1 MIMKTSILVLSSLWL
16 VMGASLL
23 AQPTTP
29 DVIAENLFTADLI
42 LKHQDTV
49 GLVESQKVFFREEM
63 EKSRARVAELQEKL
77 SKEKA
82 ALVPLLKK
90 DRIDEAAALAQS
102 DKALALDQQI
112 KREHLALL
120 IRLKN
125 RLTPD
130 QQNKLS
136 EIKASAARL
145 QEKLHKVQEGAKQW
159 QTDGKDLAPLQSL
172 KDQFEAQMKAGNMKD
187 DEATLDKT
195 LKLLEG
201 K

>member
-1 MIMKTSILVLSSLWL
+1 MKKCILVFGGLGLL
-16 VMGASLL
+16 LGGSLL
-23 AQPTTP
+23 AQPAAGP
-29 DVIAENLFTADLI
+29 DVVAENLFTADLI

-49 GLVESQKVFFREEM
+49 GLVESQKAFFREEM
-63 EKSRARVAELQEKL
+63 EKSRERVAELQEKL
-77 SKEKA
+77 NKEKA
-82 ALVPLLKK
+82 ALAPLLKK
-90 DRIDEAAALAQS
+90 DRIDEAPALAQS

-130 QQNKLS
+130 QQNKLA
-136 EIKASAARL
+136 EIKASGARL
-145 QEKLHKVQEGAKQW
+145 QDKLRKVQEAAKQW
-159 QTDGKDLAPLQSL
+159 QADGKDLTPLQQL
-172 KDQFEAQMKAGNMKD
+172 KDQFEGQMKAGNMKD
-187 DEATLDKT
+187 AEATLDKT

>member
-1 MIMKTSILVLSSLWL
+1 
-16 VMGASLL
+16 MGASLL
-23 AQPTTP
+23 AQPAAP
-29 DVIAENLFTADLI
+29 DVIAENLFTVDLI

-49 GLVESQKVFFREEM
+49 GLVESQKAFFREEM

-77 SKEKA
+77 NKEKA
-82 ALVPLLKK
+82 ALAPLLKK
-90 DRIDEAAALAQS
+90 DRIDETPALAQS
-102 DKALALDQQI
+102 DKALSLDQQI

-130 QQNKLS
+130 QQNQLT
-136 EIKASAARL
+136 EIKASGARL
-145 QEKLHKVQEGAKQW
+145 QDKLRKIQEGAKQW
-159 QTDGKDLAPLQSL
+159 QADGKDLAPLQQL

-187 DEATLDKT
+187 AEAALDKT